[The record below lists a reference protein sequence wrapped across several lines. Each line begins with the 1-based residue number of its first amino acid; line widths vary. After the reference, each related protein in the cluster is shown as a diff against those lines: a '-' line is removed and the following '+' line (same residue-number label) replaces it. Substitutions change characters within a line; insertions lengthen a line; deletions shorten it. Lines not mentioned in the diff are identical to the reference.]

1 MMKKSNLLITILLFL
16 AIIIL
21 FVSIKFISKSR
32 NNYKNINFVDNQLL
46 AVAFLNNLDDIT
58 STYNDIINN
67 VSVIEYE
74 ENNTLDS
81 EELFL
86 IIPRYDININIYKIK
101 LNNDTGKII
110 KDELIKTINKP
121 FVIKC
126 YTSDTMSN
134 ILLEFNYKNKNYEYQ
149 PRLSL
154 RDNKINYNDI
164 ILDITKYN

>member
-1 MMKKSNLLITILLFL
+1 MIW
-16 AIIIL
+16 
-21 FVSIKFISKSR
+21 
-32 NNYKNINFVDNQLL
+32 
-46 AVAFLNNLDDIT
+46 
-58 STYNDIINN
+58 
-67 VSVIEYE
+67 E
-74 ENNTLDS
+74 
-81 EELFL
+81 
-86 IIPRYDININIYKIK
+86 
-101 LNNDTGKII
+101 KII